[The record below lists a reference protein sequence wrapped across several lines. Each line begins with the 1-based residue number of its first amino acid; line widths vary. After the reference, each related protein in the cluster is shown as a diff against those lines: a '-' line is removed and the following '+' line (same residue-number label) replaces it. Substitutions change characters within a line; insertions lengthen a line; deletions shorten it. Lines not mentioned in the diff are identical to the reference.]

1 MVYSNNLLKLKWQG
15 KWYQHKT
22 ILFPHFKLETCEQ
35 EEFFFHK
42 MVIWQVQIVRVNDNN
57 ASGKYILVLHTV
69 QLCLIWENQ
78 SYLMDLGRTL
88 DIESLSISL
97 TTNSFLKKNSVPLD
111 TLTGIRTRS
120 ATIVIGTKIFRLSDQ
135 TEKTNYNNEQWQL
148 KPQVTL
154 SYRVTTK
161 FTM

>member
-1 MVYSNNLLKLKWQG
+1 M
-15 KWYQHKT
+15 
-22 ILFPHFKLETCEQ
+22 
-35 EEFFFHK
+35 
-42 MVIWQVQIVRVNDNN
+42 
-57 ASGKYILVLHTV
+57 VLHTV

-135 TEKTNYNNEQWQL
+135 TEKTNYNNEQ
-148 KPQVTL
+148 
-154 SYRVTTK
+154 
-161 FTM
+161 